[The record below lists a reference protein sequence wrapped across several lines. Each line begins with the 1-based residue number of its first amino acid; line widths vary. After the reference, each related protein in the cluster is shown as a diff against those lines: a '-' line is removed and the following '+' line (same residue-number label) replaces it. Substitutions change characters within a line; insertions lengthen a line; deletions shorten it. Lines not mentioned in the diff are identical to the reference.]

1 MFKGFGISISNED
14 HVDTTLGM
22 VQRADRLGF
31 DEVSLPESRHFRSV
45 FSVAAAGL
53 ATTDQITVRIGV
65 ANPVTRHP
73 AILAMEAGTL
83 AEIGPGR
90 IRFGIGAA
98 AWTMRKF
105 GYVSDGWK
113 PYTNTV
119 ESAKAIRQLV
129 RGEPLGFTPK
139 TFLATPATTLDFTPP
154 QPIPVDL
161 GAVNERMMEA
171 VGEVGDGV
179 QLGALATPGYVAW
192 ARERIAVGAAR
203 SGRDP
208 SGMRIAS
215 NVLTSVGRDRR
226 AARLA
231 VREVL
236 AYYLHRVESVIIEK
250 SGDVDQD
257 QLARIGAAVRE
268 DGVEAGAK
276 LVNDDLIDGFA
287 VAGTIDDVVE
297 GFGRYIAAG
306 LEVPLAWYT
315 FGPDPDWA
323 IDVLASEV
331 RPALLGLVKGGL
343 HG

>member
-105 GYVSDGWK
+105 GYVSDSWK

-203 SGRDP
+203 P
-208 SGMRIAS
+208 
-215 NVLTSVGRDRR
+215 V
-226 AARLA
+226 
-231 VREVL
+231 
-236 AYYLHRVESVIIEK
+236 VI
-250 SGDVDQD
+250 
-257 QLARIGAAVRE
+257 LPAC
-268 DGVEAGAK
+268 
-276 LVNDDLIDGFA
+276 
-287 VAGTIDDVVE
+287 
-297 GFGRYIAAG
+297 G
-306 LEVPLAWYT
+306 L
-315 FGPDPDWA
+315 
-323 IDVLASEV
+323 
-331 RPALLGLVKGGL
+331 RPTC
-343 HG
+343 